1 MAGVPSF
8 WLLVFI
14 SALGP
19 ISMNSVLPAN
29 IAIMED
35 LAVSYGQAQ
44 LVLTVYLISML
55 VFQLVSGSLSDRF
68 GRRSVVIGGL
78 TFFVLGSVLCST
90 AQSIEWLLFA
100 RFVQGVG
107 GAVCISMPRTMVRD
121 VLPRDQAASAM
132 GYLSTVMM
140 LAPLLGPA
148 LGGWLTQTVGWRWMY
163 GVIAGASFLILLA
176 SIFQLAETRPELT
189 KQQESYNFSHALKG
203 LICDRQFLAIMLI
216 MTGSTGVYYVF
227 LAGAPYVTINLYGY
241 SPAEYGVW
249 FACTGL
255 GYMSGN
261 FVAGRWSVKVGAVRM
276 IKLGI
281 IPLFASVFLVWALS
295 PWELAFALF
304 IPAFAFAFSN
314 GICIPNLSS
323 IALGVKPEF
332 AGTASGLMGV
342 AQLGAGVVLSSVL
355 GMILAGSAVPL
366 FALMTLSLGIAVI
379 GLLMWR
385 GMEGNHE

>member
-29 IAIMED
+29 VAIMED

-78 TFFVLGSVLCST
+78 TFFVFGSVLCST

-163 GVIAGASFLILLA
+163 GVIAGIS
-176 SIFQLAETRPELT
+176 LT
-189 KQQESYNFSHALKG
+189 H
-203 LICDRQFLAIMLI
+203 
-216 MTGSTGVYYVF
+216 
-227 LAGAPYVTINLYGY
+227 
-241 SPAEYGVW
+241 
-249 FACTGL
+249 
-255 GYMSGN
+255 
-261 FVAGRWSVKVGAVRM
+261 
-276 IKLGI
+276 
-281 IPLFASVFLVWALS
+281 
-295 PWELAFALF
+295 
-304 IPAFAFAFSN
+304 
-314 GICIPNLSS
+314 
-323 IALGVKPEF
+323 
-332 AGTASGLMGV
+332 
-342 AQLGAGVVLSSVL
+342 
-355 GMILAGSAVPL
+355 
-366 FALMTLSLGIAVI
+366 
-379 GLLMWR
+379 
-385 GMEGNHE
+385 

>member
-8 WLLVFI
+8 WLLVFV

-35 LAVSYGQAQ
+35 LTVSYGEAQ
-44 LVLTVYLISML
+44 LVLTVYLVSML
-55 VFQLVSGSLSDRF
+55 MFQLVSGSLSDRF

-78 TFFVLGSVLCST
+78 VFFVIGSLMCST
-90 AQSIEWLLFA
+90 AQSIEWLLLG
-100 RFVQGVG
+100 RFVQGAG

-121 VLPRDQAASAM
+121 SLPTDQAASAM

-148 LGGWLTQTVGWRWMY
+148 LGGWLTQTMGWRWMY
-163 GVIAGASFLILLA
+163 GIIAGASFLILLVA
-176 SIFQLAETRPELT
+176 IFRLVETRPVT
-189 KQQESYNFSHALKG
+189 TGQEKDYRFSQALKG
-203 LICDRQFLAIMLI
+203 LISDRQFLAAMLV

-241 SPAEYGVW
+241 SPAEYGIW

-261 FVAGRWSVKVGAVRM
+261 FVAGRMSVKIGAERM
-276 IKLGI
+276 IKLGM
-281 IPLFASVFLVWALS
+281 IPLFVSVFLVWALS
-295 PWELAFALF
+295 PWQLAFALF

-314 GICIPNLSS
+314 GICIPNLTS

-332 AGTASGLMGV
+332 AGTASGLMGI
-342 AQLGAGVVLSSVL
+342 AQLGVGVVLSSVL
-355 GMILAGSAVPL
+355 GVILAGSAVPL
-366 FALMTLSLGIAVI
+366 FVLMTLSLFISVI
-379 GLLMWR
+379 GLLLWR
-385 GMEGNHE
+385 SLDKG

>member
-8 WLLVFI
+8 WLLVFV

-29 IAIMED
+29 VAIMED

-78 TFFVLGSVLCST
+78 AFFVAGSVLCSM
-90 AQSIEWLLFA
+90 AQSIEWLLFG
-100 RFVQGVG
+100 RFVQGIG

-121 VLPRDQAASAM
+121 SLPRDQAASAM

-163 GVIAGASFLILLA
+163 GVIAGVSFLILLA
-176 SIFQLAETRPELT
+176 SIFRLVETRPEST
-189 KQQESYNFSHALKG
+189 QEQESYSFSHALKG
-203 LICDRQFLAIMLI
+203 LISDRQFLATMLI

-261 FVAGRWSVKVGAVRM
+261 FVAGRWSVKVGAERM
-276 IKLGI
+276 IKLGM
-281 IPLFASVFLVWALS
+281 IPLFISVFLVWALS

-304 IPAFAFAFSN
+304 IPAFAFAFCN
-314 GICIPNLSS
+314 GICIPNLTS

-355 GMILAGSAVPL
+355 GVVLAESPVPL
-366 FALMTLSLGIAVI
+366 FTLMTLSLGIGVI
-379 GLLMWR
+379 GLLIWKSV
-385 GMEGNHE
+385 GSQV

>member
-29 IAIMED
+29 VAIMED

-68 GRRSVVIGGL
+68 GRRSVVIVGL

-176 SIFQLAETRPELT
+176 SIFQLAETRPEST
-189 KQQESYNFSHALKG
+189 KQQESYHFSHALKG

>member
-8 WLLVFI
+8 WLLVFV

-29 IAIMED
+29 VAIMED

-78 TFFVLGSVLCST
+78 AFFVAGSVLCST
-90 AQSIEWLLFA
+90 AQSIEWLLFG
-100 RFVQGVG
+100 RFVQGIG

-121 VLPRDQAASAM
+121 SLPRDQAASAM

-176 SIFQLAETRPELT
+176 SIFRLVETRPEST
-189 KQQESYNFSHALKG
+189 QNEESYSFAHALKG
-203 LICDRQFLAIMLI
+203 LISDRQFLATMLI

-261 FVAGRWSVKVGAVRM
+261 FVAGRWSVKLGAERM

-281 IPLFASVFLVWALS
+281 IPLFLSVFLVWALS

-314 GICIPNLSS
+314 GICIPNLTS
-323 IALGVKPEF
+323 IALGIKPEF

-355 GMILAGSAVPL
+355 GVVLAGSPVPL
-366 FALMTLSLGIAVI
+366 FTLMTLSLGIGVI
-379 GLLMWR
+379 GLLIWKPIGR
-385 GMEGNHE
+385 L

>member
-8 WLLVFI
+8 WLLVFV

-29 IAIMED
+29 VAIMED

-78 TFFVLGSVLCST
+78 AFFVAGSVLCST
-90 AQSIEWLLFA
+90 AQSIEWLLFG
-100 RFVQGVG
+100 RFVQGIG

-121 VLPRDQAASAM
+121 SLPRDQAASAM

-163 GVIAGASFLILLA
+163 GVIAGVSFLILLA
-176 SIFQLAETRPELT
+176 SIFRLVETRPEST
-189 KQQESYNFSHALKG
+189 QEQESYSFSHALKG
-203 LICDRQFLAIMLI
+203 LISDRQFLATMLI

-261 FVAGRWSVKVGAVRM
+261 FVAGRWSVKVGAERM
-276 IKLGI
+276 IKLGM
-281 IPLFASVFLVWALS
+281 IPLFISVFLVWALS

-314 GICIPNLSS
+314 GICIPNLTS

-355 GMILAGSAVPL
+355 GVILAESPVPL
-366 FALMTLSLGIAVI
+366 FTLMTLSLGIGVI
-379 GLLMWR
+379 GLLIWKSV
-385 GMEGNHE
+385 GSQV

>member
-8 WLLVFI
+8 WLLVFV

-29 IAIMED
+29 VAIMED

-78 TFFVLGSVLCST
+78 AFFVAGSVLCST
-90 AQSIEWLLFA
+90 AQSIEWLLFG
-100 RFVQGVG
+100 RFVQGIG

-121 VLPRDQAASAM
+121 SLPRDQAASAM

-163 GVIAGASFLILLA
+163 GVIAGVSFLILLA
-176 SIFQLAETRPELT
+176 SIFRLVETRPEST
-189 KQQESYNFSHALKG
+189 QEQESYSFSHALKG
-203 LICDRQFLAIMLI
+203 LISDRQFLATMLI

-261 FVAGRWSVKVGAVRM
+261 FVAGRWSVKVGAERM
-276 IKLGI
+276 IKLGM
-281 IPLFASVFLVWALS
+281 IPLFISVFLVWALS

-314 GICIPNLSS
+314 GICIPNLTS

-355 GMILAGSAVPL
+355 GVVLAESPVPL
-366 FALMTLSLGIAVI
+366 FTLMTLSLGIGVI
-379 GLLMWR
+379 GLLIWKSV
-385 GMEGNHE
+385 GSQV